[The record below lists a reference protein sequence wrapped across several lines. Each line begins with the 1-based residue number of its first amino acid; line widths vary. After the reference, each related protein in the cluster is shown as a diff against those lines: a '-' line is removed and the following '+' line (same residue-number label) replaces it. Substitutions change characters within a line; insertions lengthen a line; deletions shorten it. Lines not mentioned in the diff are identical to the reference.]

1 MASQF
6 DQVLNQRF
14 DVMESGSSDYDLV
27 VNDQG
32 LAMYSA
38 AQPEE
43 PTMVEGQPSLESES
57 MNPFAVGGV
66 PEETQSAS
74 EFTGTIASGA
84 LGTAG
89 GAAAVT
95 AGLPGDLL
103 GLLQGI
109 GEGLDAEEG
118 EGVAT
123 ALETFADF
131 SEEYGSGRTL
141 DTLYKTIDELPIPE
155 ENKTAAKD
163 ASRVLGE
170 WFDLPLGLKAGAS
183 ALRKYVQGAPARVNE
198 RGGGTRLQ
206 SGFDPREPIDNAI
219 VGAQRMMRRGQQTQ
233 PEEGLVSSRLPTAKA
248 AQEDPMES
256 RLQIGLESARADQKS
271 FNKNAQVIQEYPN
284 VRYKGDNPEEATE
297 DLVEHVK
304 DNLLYLHDSVPEATR
319 QRSKQWYEGARSIVE
334 EASSEYDVPDQ
345 AAAGVMAVLS
355 PQKDWFM
362 NASLGQRVIDIHT
375 SKANEPWTDEMMTT
389 ATRIFGQEKYQPIV
403 NDIANKTYAEL
414 DSPAKKAMWLRIYDE
429 TNNPREHYVLS
440 PEGERLGVRETA
452 SGEPYKTG
460 WGSLS
465 EIGKAITIL
474 ENPDRA
480 TISSMLGD
488 QHKVRSFYN
497 NIYSPMD
504 EAGDVTIDTH
514 AVAAGL
520 LRPLSGG
527 STEVTHNFGGTGIAN
542 SSKTGAKGT
551 YGIYADAYRRA
562 AEERGLLPREMQSIT
577 WEAVRGLFNPRYKG
591 QGKNVQYVDNVWSRY
606 KNGEISLDQAR
617 NEVIEHAGGIE
628 PPEWQRSGG
637 GPAEGVQNPS
647 ESGELPGTSVSGQEP
662 RPARRGRNSANT
674 REPSP
679 EEMSQGSS
687 GPQVEGDL

>member
-1 MASQF
+1 MADRE
-6 DQVLNQRF
+6 DQVLRQQF
-14 DVMESGSSDYDLV
+14 DIMESSSDDYDLV
-27 VNDQG
+27 VNDDG
-32 LAMYSA
+32 VAVYTNMAS
-38 AQPEE
+38 
-43 PTMVEGQPSLESES
+43 GQQTLESEA
-57 MNPFAVGGV
+57 MNPFAVSGM
-66 PEETQSAS
+66 PEERESYG
-74 EFTGTIASGA
+74 EFTETIASGTTGA
-84 LGTAG
+84 VG
-89 GAAAVT
+89 GATAVT
-95 AGLPGDLL
+95 AGLPGDLFGL
-103 GLLQGI
+103 GQGI
-109 GEGLDAEEG
+109 ADAVSAEEG
-118 EGVAT
+118 EQFASF
-123 ALETFADF
+123 LERFAEV
-131 SEEYGSGRTL
+131 SNEIGSGKTL
-141 DTLYKTIDELPIPE
+141 EIFKEQVDRLPVSDE
-155 ENKTAAKD
+155 AKSD
-163 ASRVLGE
+163 ILEGSRLLGE
-170 WFDLPLGLKAGAS
+170 WAELPLGLKAIASGIRKYAAGAS
-183 ALRKYVQGAPARVNE
+183 ARVADRAQGTTLSSGIDPTAPVD
-198 RGGGTRLQ
+198 
-206 SGFDPREPIDNAI
+206 SAI
-219 VGAQRMMRRGQQTQ
+219 VGAQRMMGRGNQAA
-233 PEEGLVSSRLPTAKA
+233 PKEGIVSSRLPTAKA

-256 RLQIGLESARADQKS
+256 RLQIGLDSARADEKS
-271 FNKNAQVIQEYPN
+271 FNKNAQVIQAYPN
-284 VRYKGDNPEEATE
+284 VRYKGDNPEKATE

-334 EASSEYDVPDQ
+334 EASSEYGVPDQ

-504 EAGDVTIDTH
+504 DAGDVTIDTH

-551 YGIYADAYRRA
+551 YGIYADAYRKA

-591 QGKNVQYVDNVWSRY
+591 QGKNVQYVDNVWNKY
-606 KNGEISLDQAR
+606 KKGEITLDQAR
-617 NEVIEHAGGIE
+617 DEVIQHAGGIE
-628 PPEWQRSGG
+628 PPEWQRSGAG
-637 GPAEGVQNPS
+637 SAERVQNS
-647 ESGELPGTSVSGQEP
+647 SQSGELPRSSVSGQKR
-662 RPARRGRNSANT
+662 RPARRRRNSSNT
-674 REPSP
+674 RKDSSEDVTSRSP
-679 EEMSQGSS
+679 NPKG
-687 GPQVEGDL
+687 EGDL